1 MGNYLSC
8 TLVKASAGGST
19 IKVILPDDQVGR
31 FNGSVIAAELMLDA
45 PGNFLAEA
53 RCMHLGHRLKALSAD
68 EELEMG
74 SIYVM
79 LPMNRLN
86 AVVTAADMARLL
98 VLATKEAKR
107 VPPSARV
114 QPDSVCVADMVVV
127 ARVDDVDD
135 PETAAEIGEFKHRLS
150 CGRSR
155 RPTLETIQEQEEA
168 IHSASR

>member
-19 IKVILPDDQVGR
+19 VKVLLPDDQVRR
-31 FNGSVIAAELMLDA
+31 FNGPVIAAELMLDA

-53 RCMHLGHRLKALSAD
+53 QCMHLGHRLKALSAD

-74 SIYVM
+74 TIYVM

-114 QPDSVCVADMVVV
+114 QPDSVADIVVV
-127 ARVDDVDD
+127 HKTGRVDDVDD

-155 RPTLETIQEQEEA
+155 RPTLETIQEEA
-168 IHSASR
+168 INFASR

>member
-8 TLVKASAGGST
+8 TLVKATAGGST
-19 IKVILPDDQVGR
+19 VKVILPDNQVRR
-31 FNGSVIAAELMLDA
+31 FNGPVIAAELMLDA

-53 RCMHLGHRLKALSAD
+53 RCMHLGQRLKALSAD

-86 AVVTAADMARLL
+86 AIATAADMARLL

-114 QPDSVCVADMVVV
+114 QPDSVADVHKT

-135 PETAAEIGEFKHRLS
+135 PEAAVEIGEFKHRLS

-155 RPTLETIQEQEEA
+155 RPTLETIQEENF
-168 IHSASR
+168 ASR